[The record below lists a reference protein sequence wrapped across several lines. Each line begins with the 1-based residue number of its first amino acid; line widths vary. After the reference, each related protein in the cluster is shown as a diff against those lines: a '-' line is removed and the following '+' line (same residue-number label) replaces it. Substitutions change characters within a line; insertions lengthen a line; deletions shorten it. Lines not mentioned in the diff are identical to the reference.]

1 MGLLTSH
8 RAEVHTWQLAFNNYG
23 TPQGRLPTPLCS
35 SPPYVIHLAHHEK
48 NASQLAR
55 FIFFPS
61 DQKQVSLHASKRREC
76 SQTVHYLGF
85 LDMAAAYM
93 ASFFF
98 RKKKQEQS
106 LTASIIP
113 FDLSRHIFF

>member
-35 SPPYVIHLAHHEK
+35 SPPYVIHIAQHEK

-55 FIFFPS
+55 FMIKNKSLFMPAREES
-61 DQKQVSLHASKRREC
+61 VVKQC
-76 SQTVHYLGF
+76 
-85 LDMAAAYM
+85 
-93 ASFFF
+93 
-98 RKKKQEQS
+98 
-106 LTASIIP
+106 II
-113 FDLSRHIFF
+113 